1 MVDVYRLA
9 DVRLSLGS
17 GNRVIKRR
25 DMQAIED
32 ASAIVA
38 AAHDRAG
45 EILAEAEVQREEERR
60 RGLAEGTAAA
70 EREAFE
76 RLLREQA
83 QLDASLERSRV
94 ELTDLVLACTRA
106 IIQDV
111 NPVDAA
117 MSLTRSALG
126 RMRRERRC
134 QLFVPNELLEPVQAR
149 IAEVLADFPEVEL
162 IDVVGDAALSPP
174 TVVLAS
180 GLGRVKCSL
189 DETVDAL
196 ADILRGALIP
206 VRPAAQEAVPRFGGA
221 T

>member
-9 DVRLSLGS
+9 DVRIALGS

-38 AAHDRAG
+38 AAHDRAR
-45 EILAEAEVQREEERR
+45 EILAEAEVQREEERK
-60 RGLAEGTAAA
+60 RGHAEGTAAA

-76 RLLREQA
+76 RLLREHA
-83 QLDASLERSRV
+83 QFDASLEKSRA
-94 ELTDLVLACTRA
+94 ELTDLVVSCTRA
-106 IIQDV
+106 ILQDV

-134 QLFVPNELLEPVQAR
+134 QLFVPSGLLEAVQGR

-162 IDVVGDAALSPP
+162 IDVVGDPTLAPP

-206 VRPAAQEAVPRFGGA
+206 VRPASQEAAPRFGGA

>member
-9 DVRLSLGS
+9 DVRLALGS
-17 GNRVIKRR
+17 GNRIIKRR
-25 DMQAIED
+25 DMQAIAD
-32 ASAIVA
+32 ATAIVA
-38 AAHDRAG
+38 AAHERARD
-45 EILAEAEVQREEERR
+45 ILAEAEVQREEERR
-60 RGLAEGTAAA
+60 RGHAEGKAAA

-83 QLDASLERSRV
+83 QFDASLERSRG
-94 ELTDLVLACTRA
+94 ELTDLVVACTRA
-106 IIQDV
+106 ILQDV

-117 MSLTRSALG
+117 LSLTRSALG

-134 QLFVPNELLEPVQAR
+134 QLFVPSELLEPVQAR
-149 IAEVLADFPEVEL
+149 IADVLADFPEVEL
-162 IDVVGDAALSPP
+162 IDVVGDPTLPP
-174 TVVLAS
+174 PAVVLAS

-189 DETVDAL
+189 DETVDSL

-206 VRPAAQEAVPRFGGA
+206 VRPAALEAVPRFGGA